1 MYDFSGKRKED
12 PYGFFLFGVGVIYS
26 RDSFK
31 NSSERRKKSNLN
43 FKICMIEKIRYRA
56 GRQNQNKA
64 EVFDSKRALTNRV
77 QQLND
82 QRRKKEGNMAEGHV
96 FQ

>member
-1 MYDFSGKRKED
+1 
-12 PYGFFLFGVGVIYS
+12 
-26 RDSFK
+26 
-31 NSSERRKKSNLN
+31 
-43 FKICMIEKIRYRA
+43 MIEKIRYRA
-56 GRQNQNKA
+56 GRQNQNKT